1 MIKICIDSLFT
12 ASPSVQSSRILYTP
26 SAFARE
32 SLFHLQEVGSLKAL
46 RGHTSRREGLRSFLC
61 FVVESGA
68 GELQFAGKRY
78 PLETGDVVFLDC
90 RKPYAH
96 ATYKQLWS
104 LRWCHFSGE
113 AIPAIYEKYLSRGG
127 QPVFHP
133 EDAAPFSQILKALYD
148 TASSEDYIRD
158 MRIHSQLSVLLE
170 RIMSYSWNPDSAAE
184 HPASRVD
191 IRQIKAFLDEHCM
204 EKLSLADLARTF
216 YVDKSYLCR
225 IFKDNY
231 GTTVNHYLLSR
242 KITEAKRLLRFSD
255 KSVEEIG
262 LLVGI
267 GEGAYFSR
275 VFKKVEGVSPR
286 EYRKL
291 W

>member
-1 MIKICIDSLFT
+1 MVSGENPYFA
-12 ASPSVQSSRILYTP
+12 ASISVQSERILYTP
-26 SAFARE
+26 SSFARE

-46 RGHTSRREGLRSFLC
+46 RGHTSRREGLQSFLC
-61 FVVESGA
+61 FVVEDGT
-68 GELQFAGKRY
+68 GDLTFEGKRY

-90 RKPYAH
+90 RKPYSH
-96 ATYKQLWS
+96 STGEHLWS

-113 AIPAIYEKYLSRGG
+113 AIPAIYKKYLSRGG

-133 EDAAPFSQILKALYD
+133 EDAAPFSQILKLLYE

-170 RIMSYSWNPDSAAE
+170 RIMSYSWNPDVVQQR
-184 HPASRVD
+184 PASRVD
-191 IRQIKAFLDEHCM
+191 IRQIKAFLDEHYM

-216 YVDKSYLCR
+216 YVDKSYLCK
-225 IFKDNY
+225 IFKANY
-231 GTTVNHYLLSR
+231 GTTVNNYLLSR

-267 GEGAYFSR
+267 GEPAYFSR
-275 VFKKVEGVSPR
+275 VFRKIEGASPR
-286 EYRKL
+286 EYRKM